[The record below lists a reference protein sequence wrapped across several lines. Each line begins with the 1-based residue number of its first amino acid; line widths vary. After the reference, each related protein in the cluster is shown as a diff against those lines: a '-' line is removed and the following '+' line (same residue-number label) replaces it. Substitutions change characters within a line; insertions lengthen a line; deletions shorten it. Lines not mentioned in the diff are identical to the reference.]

1 MSFGRLKEIPEA
13 IRPHGT
19 RTEYAGIY
27 QPTFSKNPIP
37 LPADRGEA
45 LRGSVKTKF
54 LFLRRQTLNV
64 HVSYAHGTI
73 QSRIWLPDNC
83 ILDFNTQPRDDLDAH
98 NAKIRVSNN
107 YISSTCETMS
117 PCLLAT

>member
-13 IRPHGT
+13 NRPHGT

-37 LPADRGEA
+37 LPADR
-45 LRGSVKTKF
+45 V
-54 LFLRRQTLNV
+54 FLRRQTLNV